1 MRPKEANGERPTA
14 LPRLVLR
21 LSAGIL
27 FCSLLL
33 TAAATAAASESAF
46 EIIVSIE
53 TVVRAPEDS
62 ETVLRAQPV
71 PNGLVGETCSVI
83 AQSLNQS
90 SVHPGNDLIVESQTR
105 IVLVDVEAEPGG
117 TVTATDVM
125 VLSDQVLISLVMGP
139 DEVFSAGI
147 DVLFDCP
154 PEPTTTTSPTMS
166 TTTTVANSTTT
177 TAGESTTTTD
187 AVSTSTVI
195 EGSTTTTADV
205 PTTTSPGAMSTT
217 TVPKVTT
224 TTIEDEELARTG
236 SPDERLA
243 LMAVAIITSGVLLLV
258 GERTAAFSGA
268 GPLSFYR
275 RRCKQC
281 HREADFMTPH
291 GRLCT
296 THTRMALDGDE
307 ELWMPSKLNTRSQP

>member
-1 MRPKEANGERPTA
+1 MRAKEANGERPTA
-14 LPRLVLR
+14 LPRVVLR

-27 FCSLLL
+27 FYLLLL
-33 TAAATAAASESAF
+33 TAAATVAASEGAF
-46 EIIVSIE
+46 EIVVSIE

-62 ETVLRAQPV
+62 ETVIRAHPV

-105 IVLVDVEAEPGG
+105 IVLIDVEAEPGG

-125 VLSDQVLISLVMGP
+125 VLGDQVLISLVMGP

-177 TAGESTTTTD
+177 TLGESTTTTD

-205 PTTTSPGAMSTT
+205 PTTTSPGATSTT
-217 TVPKVTT
+217 TVPTTT
-224 TTIEDEELARTG
+224 TTIEDEVLVRTG
-236 SPDERLA
+236 PPDGRLA
-243 LMAVAIITSGVLLLV
+243 LMAVAMTTSGVLLLV
-258 GERTAAFSGA
+258 GERTAALSGV
-268 GPLSFYR
+268 GSLSSYR

-281 HREADFMTPH
+281 HREAEFMTPH
-291 GRLCT
+291 GRLCM

-307 ELWMPSKLNTRSQP
+307 ELWMPSKLKTRSRH

>member
-1 MRPKEANGERPTA
+1 MRAKEASGERPTV

-21 LSAGIL
+21 LSAGIV
-27 FCSLLL
+27 FCWLLL
-33 TAAATAAASESAF
+33 TAAATVAASEGAF
-46 EIIVSIE
+46 EIVISIK

-62 ETVLRAQPV
+62 ETLLRAHPV

-105 IVLVDVEAEPGG
+105 IVLIDVEAEPGG

-125 VLSDQVLISLVMGP
+125 MLGDQVLISLVMGP

-177 TAGESTTTTD
+177 PTRESTTTTD
-187 AVSTSTVI
+187 AVST
-195 EGSTTTTADV
+195 
-205 PTTTSPGAMSTT
+205 TTSPGATSTT

-224 TTIEDEELARTG
+224 TTIEHEELARTG
-236 SPDERLA
+236 SPDGRLA

-258 GERTAAFSGA
+258 AERTTALSGV
-268 GPLSFYR
+268 GSLSFYR
-275 RRCKQC
+275 RLCKQC
-281 HREADFMTPH
+281 HREAEFTTPH
-291 GRLCT
+291 GRLCI
-296 THTRMALDGDE
+296 THTRTALDGDE
-307 ELWMPSKLNTRSQP
+307 ELWVPSKLKRRSQH

>member
-1 MRPKEANGERPTA
+1 MRAKEANGERPTA

-27 FCSLLL
+27 FCWLLL
-33 TAAATAAASESAF
+33 TVAATVAASEGAF
-46 EIIVSIE
+46 EIVISIE

-62 ETVLRAQPV
+62 ETVLRAHPV

-90 SVHPGNDLIVESQTR
+90 SVHPGNDLIIESHTR

-125 VLSDQVLISLVMGP
+125 VLSDQVLIILVMGP

-166 TTTTVANSTTT
+166 TTTTVADSTTT
-177 TAGESTTTTD
+177 TLGESTTTID
-187 AVSTSTVI
+187 AVS
-195 EGSTTTTADV
+195 
-205 PTTTSPGAMSTT
+205 TTTSPGLTSTT

-224 TTIEDEELARTG
+224 TTIEAEELARTG
-236 SPDERLA
+236 SPDGRLA
-243 LMAVAIITSGVLLLV
+243 LMAVAMATSGVLLLV
-258 GERTAAFSGA
+258 GERSAAFSGV
-268 GPLSFYR
+268 GSLSFYH
-275 RRCKQC
+275 RRCKLC
-281 HREADFMTPH
+281 HREAEFVTPH
-291 GRLCT
+291 GRLCK
-296 THTRMALDGDE
+296 THTLMAMNGDE
-307 ELWMPSKLNTRSQP
+307 ELWMPSKLKRRSQH

>member
-1 MRPKEANGERPTA
+1 MRAKELNGERPTA
-14 LPRLVLR
+14 LPRLVLG
-21 LSAGIL
+21 LLAGIL
-27 FCSLLL
+27 FCWLLL
-33 TAAATAAASESAF
+33 PAAATAAASEDAF
-46 EIIVSIE
+46 EIVISIE

-62 ETVLRAQPV
+62 ETVLRTHPV

-83 AQSLNQS
+83 ARSLNQS
-90 SVHPGNDLIVESQTR
+90 SVHPGNDLIIESQTR

-117 TVTATDVM
+117 AVTASDVM
-125 VLSDQVLISLVMGP
+125 LLSDQVLISLVMGP

-177 TAGESTTTTD
+177 TLGESTTTID
-187 AVSTSTVI
+187 AVS
-195 EGSTTTTADV
+195 
-205 PTTTSPGAMSTT
+205 TTTSPGVTSTT

-224 TTIEDEELARTG
+224 TTIAAEELARTG
-236 SPDERLA
+236 SPDGRLA
-243 LMAVAIITSGVLLLV
+243 LMAVAIITSGLLLLV
-258 GERTAAFSGA
+258 GERTAAFPGVGS
-268 GPLSFYR
+268 LSFYR
-275 RRCKQC
+275 RRCKHC

-291 GRLCT
+291 GRLCM

-307 ELWMPSKLNTRSQP
+307 ELWMPSKLKRRSQH